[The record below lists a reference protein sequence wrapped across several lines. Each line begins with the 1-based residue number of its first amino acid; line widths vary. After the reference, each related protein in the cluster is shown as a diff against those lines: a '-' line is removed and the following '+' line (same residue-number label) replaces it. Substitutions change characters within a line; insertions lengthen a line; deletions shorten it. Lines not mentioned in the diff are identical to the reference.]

1 METAGASLLHSCGT
15 IISGQG
21 ISLIYIV
28 IVNKSL
34 NLVMGKAQLKIS
46 LKIGLYH
53 NNNILDYI
61 FVVISYFS
69 L

>member
-53 NNNILDYI
+53 NNN
-61 FVVISYFS
+61 
-69 L
+69 